1 MHRAYL
7 SLKKCDPSD
16 KSILKLLIK
25 SRNIL
30 STLKCAA
37 YYEHFKSKNCPK
49 IFRNIE
55 VSAITKHRSAVVAV
69 LSAKSSFSAKT
80 VSVKPSF

>member
-1 MHRAYL
+1 MKAFGA
-7 SLKKCDPSD
+7 KIPS
-16 KSILKLLIK
+16 KSV
-25 SRNIL
+25 
-30 STLKCAA
+30 
-37 YYEHFKSKNCPK
+37 
-49 IFRNIE
+49 RNIE